1 MYCMWSTDEPS
12 DIIKGTAQI
21 NDIEES
27 FGIAID
33 DDVALELYDL
43 DLDEAVIRILAML
56 RLQDGGGDAAEIGHA

>member
-1 MYCMWSTDEPS
+1 MWSTDEPP
-12 DIIKGTAQI
+12 DIIEGTAQI
-21 NDIEES
+21 DDIEES
-27 FGIAID
+27 FGIVID